1 MTPKAEVKQEQKDYV
16 SSLGDKLKEA
26 KSVVFVD
33 YSGMG
38 VKLQQDFK
46 SKLRDVGG
54 SMVVAKNTLIKLA
67 SKSAGLPEEA
77 SSDELLSNQTAL
89 VFSGEDPV
97 ASIQILGKFAKDNEI
112 PKIKAG
118 MVEGVYIDQAGVV
131 RIASLPSKEQLYANV
146 VGAISAPMYGLV
158 RTLQGNL
165 QKLVYILK
173 QKSQLD
179 S

>member
-1 MTPKAEVKQEQKDYV
+1 MTPKAEVKQEKKDYV

-67 SKSAGLPEEA
+67 SKSAGLPEE
-77 SSDELLSNQTAL
+77 
-89 VFSGEDPV
+89 

>member
-1 MTPKAEVKQEQKDYV
+1 MAPKATIKQEKKDYV
-16 SSLGDKLKEA
+16 STLSNKLKDS

-38 VKLQQDFK
+38 VKMQQDFK
-46 SKLRDVGG
+46 AKLREVGG

-67 SKSAGLPEEA
+67 GKAARLPERA
-77 SSDELLSNQTAL
+77 TADELLSQQTAL

-131 RIASLPSKEQLYANV
+131 RIASLPSKQELYANV

-158 RTLQGNL
+158 GTLQGNM
-165 QKLVYILK
+165 QKLVWILK
-173 QKSQLD
+173 TKASV
-179 S
+179 

>member
-1 MTPKAEVKQEQKDYV
+1 MTPKAEIKQEKIDYV
-16 SSLGDKLKEA
+16 GVLSDKLKAA

-46 SKLRDVGG
+46 ARLREVGG

-67 SKSAGLPEEA
+67 SKNAGLPEEA

-146 VGAISAPMYGLV
+146 VGAISSPMYELV
-158 RTLQGNL
+158 GTLQGNL
-165 QKLVYILK
+165 NKLAWILK
-173 QKSQLD
+173 AKAAA
-179 S
+179 